1 MVLGLGRW
9 NYHRCCPRIS
19 TALGGAS
26 VTLDR
31 RLRIPTIRRGS
42 SRGLSVLAAIF
53 RDLLLTLMEPLHYR
67 RSPWYQRG
75 LICEALPKVSVILLH
90 DVEGRFLGKLSMV
103 FGK

>member
-1 MVLGLGRW
+1 LGQW
-9 NYHRCCPRIS
+9 NYRPLLS
-19 TALGGAS
+19 S
-26 VTLDR
+26 DLDSLKGR
-31 RLRIPTIRRGS
+31 ECDIGRLRIPTIRRGS

-53 RDLLLTLMEPLHYR
+53 RDLLLALMEPLHDR

-90 DVEGRFLGKLSMV
+90 DVEGRFLGELSMV